1 MVSSALGGIKYSPK
15 STMCLELTLGF
26 ANCLLYS
33 KGDQK
38 VFKGIEGIVAK
49 YVNLLFW
56 NNKKV
61 QCDCISLKQMWR
73 TLNQKNKNFLLYQ
86 FFGLWS
92 LTESRHHSALL
103 EKTTLAP

>member
-49 YVNLLFW
+49 YVNLLF
-56 NNKKV
+56 
-61 QCDCISLKQMWR
+61 
-73 TLNQKNKNFLLYQ
+73 
-86 FFGLWS
+86 
-92 LTESRHHSALL
+92 
-103 EKTTLAP
+103 